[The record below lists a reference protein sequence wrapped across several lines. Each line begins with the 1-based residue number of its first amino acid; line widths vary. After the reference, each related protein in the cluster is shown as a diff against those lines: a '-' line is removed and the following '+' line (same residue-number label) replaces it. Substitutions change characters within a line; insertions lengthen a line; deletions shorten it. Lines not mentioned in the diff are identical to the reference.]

1 MSMTLCTQNEQTQMP
16 EAGNPNVEDLQD
28 DKAQQWVNF
37 ISFGIGCVWKSGL
50 DVCVDVRDGVG
61 CVWKSGW
68 AGNEDEGGGEEEEEE
83 EEEGAMNKGIGMGGL
98 VMKMN
103 GGGEEEEGMNGVI
116 GIKGRELEF
125 KMRERGGRD

>member
-1 MSMTLCTQNEQTQMP
+1 MGQLHKLRDWVC
-16 EAGNPNVEDLQD
+16 VEIGTVLM
-28 DKAQQWVNF
+28 
-37 ISFGIGCVWKSGL
+37 FGI
-50 DVCVDVRDGVG
+50 G

-68 AGNEDEGGGEEEEEE
+68 AGNEDEGGGEE

-116 GIKGRELEF
+116 GGLRE
-125 KMRERGGRD
+125 GN